1 VDYGLGDPPKK
12 LAHHCCLKILW
23 DAVKCLLDD
32 MATECIHAQCNSVTS
47 DGVGNS
53 LDLFR
58 GAVLKASLD
67 EKVSKSVNHK
77 LISLSNDSI
86 HDGMLLIGCTD
97 LKLLLQKNGCLLI
110 VIANNLID
118 DILPVA
124 VHTSFK

>member
-1 VDYGLGDPPKK
+1 MDHGLWDPPKK
-12 LAHHCCLKILW
+12 LAHHCCLEILW

-32 MATECIHAQCNSVTS
+32 MATECIHAQCNSATS

-77 LISLSNDSI
+77 LISLSNNSI
-86 HDGMLLIGCTD
+86 HDGMLLIGCTN
-97 LKLLLQKNGCLLI
+97 LKLLLQKN
-110 VIANNLID
+110 
-118 DILPVA
+118 
-124 VHTSFK
+124 